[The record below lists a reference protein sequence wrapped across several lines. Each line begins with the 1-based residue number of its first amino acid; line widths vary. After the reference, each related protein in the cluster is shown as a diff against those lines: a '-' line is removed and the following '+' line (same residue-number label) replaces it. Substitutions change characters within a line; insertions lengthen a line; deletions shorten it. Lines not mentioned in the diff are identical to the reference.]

1 MANGNEL
8 SQKRQSDPTVAE
20 IHERIYV
27 AVVEHRL
34 RPGTKLVEERLA
46 EIFGVSRPRI
56 REVIAQLAHEQVV
69 ELYPQRGAFI
79 AKPSIEKAN
88 AVLEARRV
96 IEPALIRR
104 LVTRLTPEKLERL
117 RAHAVLEQEARERQD
132 KRAIVRLAGEFH
144 ILLSELAGN
153 SELARTIREL
163 STLTC
168 LVIFLYDVPTATSC
182 RHDEHSC
189 IIDAI
194 AGGDTEAAQ
203 ELMLEHLEHIEQS
216 LNLKPEQVE
225 VDLREVFSN

>member
-1 MANGNEL
+1 MSTEL
-8 SQKRQSDPTVAE
+8 FPKRHGDPTVGE
-20 IHERIYV
+20 IYERIYV
-27 AVVEHRL
+27 AVLEHRL

-56 REVIAQLAHEQVV
+56 REVSAQPAHEQIV

-79 AKPSIEKAN
+79 AKPSIEKAS

-104 LVTRLTPEKLERL
+104 LIAHLTPEKLNGL
-117 RAHAVLEQEARERQD
+117 RQHAVLEQAARERRD

-153 SELARTIREL
+153 SELARTMREL

-168 LVIFLYDVPTATSC
+168 LVIFLYDVPTAVSC

-194 AGGDTEAAQ
+194 AKGDTELAQ
-203 ELMLEHLEHIEQS
+203 RLMLEHLDHIEQS
-216 LNLKPEQVE
+216 LRLEPDEADI
-225 VDLREVFSN
+225 DLREVFST